1 MSFATNSVD
10 LYVSILSI
18 GFSEAHAS
26 LYAHSLIDFPGRNVL
41 YRAGARLDSGLGR
54 PAYSKQN
61 YRNALGFHSMMESRY
76 IKTGFAAVAVVSS
89 TVVLLYIVMLS
100 RAASLRGGSVFP
112 NLTDVEHNKS
122 HTVEITDNKVIINV
136 IISDKRTVCV
146 GFTST
151 NNEVFSVY

>member
-1 MSFATNSVD
+1 
-10 LYVSILSI
+10 
-18 GFSEAHAS
+18 
-26 LYAHSLIDFPGRNVL
+26 
-41 YRAGARLDSGLGR
+41 
-54 PAYSKQN
+54 
-61 YRNALGFHSMMESRY
+61 MMESRY

-89 TVVLLYIVMLS
+89 TVVLLYIVLLS

-122 HTVEITDNKVIINV
+122 HTVEITDNKVIFNV